1 MKILMVCLGN
11 ICRSP
16 IAHGIMGKLIAE
28 NNLPWVVE
36 SAGTNGLHTGE
47 HPHKDSIRVC
57 KNHGIDISQQV
68 SELFTTSDFDN
79 YDVLYVMANDVRR
92 DVMKLARSEEDQQ
105 KVKLFLNELYPNA
118 NKVVTDPWY
127 GGPDGYEPVF
137 EEIEKCC
144 KAIIKKYA

>member
-1 MKILMVCLGN
+1 
-11 ICRSP
+11 
-16 IAHGIMGKLIAE
+16 MGKLIAE

-57 KNHGIDISQQV
+57 NNHGIDISQQV

-118 NKVVTDPWY
+118 NKDVTDPWY

-144 KAIIKKYA
+144 QAIIKKYA